1 MLHFVIYDNNWHNS
15 EISRAVLMLCSIY
28 IYTATWWYNATVVCL
43 LNCKLYFSPN
53 ACTANHNIL
62 YNLYKIHKGT
72 CKRNGFARN
81 YGKYYLD
88 EVSVNLILIL
98 FAFYMFFIV
107 FMKVYEKIISIKLWS
122 HAKEMICVY
131 DKLLDSEMDGLLWSW
146 YNGDYFWVLY
156 DINIHL

>member
-1 MLHFVIYDNNWHNS
+1 M
-15 EISRAVLMLCSIY
+15 
-28 IYTATWWYNATVVCL
+28 
-43 LNCKLYFSPN
+43 
-53 ACTANHNIL
+53 
-62 YNLYKIHKGT
+62 
-72 CKRNGFARN
+72 
-81 YGKYYLD
+81 D